1 MRLFT
6 MPLTALPLM
15 LLPLTALSLTLAPPS
30 ASAMVMEAVPE
41 VMQKTVDG
49 FIRPGYRHFL
59 DNAEKLTVA
68 MQALCAA
75 PSAQAQ
81 DTAKAA
87 FDEAVRAWSTIEIV
101 RIGPVLDQ
109 NRFERILFYPD
120 RKATGMKQVQ
130 GMLAKPDEKD
140 TVVANLANKS
150 VAMQGFGALEFV
162 LSGSGAETLADASGN
177 FRCRYG
183 AAIAGNVQNVAAD
196 LVAAWDAPNGVA
208 DAWKHPGFDNPV
220 YRDGKEAITALLGI
234 LVHGTETVRDQ
245 RIETFY
251 KGENQPMFP
260 KQALFWR
267 SGNTWDTVQGN
278 LEGLKLLI
286 AISDMG
292 ALLDPESRFVIGYLD
307 TALDALIAKTGEL
320 NPDIEAAVASPEQRQ
335 KLDFMLTRT
344 KDLIFRLNE
353 EYGGSIGLG
362 AGFSFADG
370 D

>member
-1 MRLFT
+1 MRLF
-6 MPLTALPLM
+6 ALPLI
-15 LLPLTALSLTLAPPS
+15 ALSLMLTPPP
-30 ASAMVMEAVPE
+30 ASAMVMEAVPD

-49 FIRPGYRHFL
+49 FIRPGYRNFH
-59 DNAEKLTVA
+59 DSAAKLTFA
-68 MQALCAA
+68 MKALCAD
-75 PSAQAQ
+75 PSTEAR

-87 FDEAVRAWSTIEIV
+87 FDEAVRSWSVIEIV
-101 RIGPVLDQ
+101 RVGPVLDQ

-130 GMLAKPDEKD
+130 AMLAKPDEKD
-140 TVVANLANKS
+140 TVVANLAGKS
-150 VAMQGFGALEFV
+150 VAMQGFGALEYV
-162 LSGSGAETLADASGN
+162 LNGTGAETLSDATGS

-183 AAIAGNVQNVAAD
+183 AAIAGNVEAVAAD
-196 LVAAWDAPNGVA
+196 LVAAWDAPGGVA
-208 DAWKHPGFDNPV
+208 DAWKHPGPDNPV

-251 KGENQPMFP
+251 KGENQPIFP

-267 SGNTWDTVQGN
+267 SGNTWDTVEGN
-278 LEGLKLLI
+278 LEGLKSLI

-292 ALLDPESRFVIGYLD
+292 ALLEPDSRFVISYLD
-307 TALDALIAKTGEL
+307 TALDALIEKTGEL
-320 NPDIEAAVASPEQRQ
+320 DPNIEAAVANPEQRQ